1 MRKSTFQF
9 FCCKNSRLDH
19 ACNSIMCDRCMQIWI
34 TTGRR
39 SGDQPTEEEKDL
51 QMKTAAEVKKKM
63 KGMTAKERRKLRGGN
78 IRPSRRTLVNSV
90 CSKQTSHSL
99 TIVDMGTVITAK
111 RAVGSVRPTRFISK
125 RVGEASNK
133 IANWYHCIALIVRV
147 LF

>member
-90 CSKQTSHSL
+90 CSKQTSRNSGHGDCNHSETCSWQCETNKVYL
-99 TIVDMGTVITAK
+99 QKSWRGKQQD
-111 RAVGSVRPTRFISK
+111 SK
-125 RVGEASNK
+125 LVSL
-133 IANWYHCIALIVRV
+133 HCIDCKGIV
-147 LF
+147 LNE